1 MLIQNLVVAKHNN
14 ILRHKINNTQTD
26 IIYQLESQPLKS
38 YLSKILNKTK
48 REAKIID
55 SVGNAVRLVTALAV
69 AAALVSPCGTDL
81 WTLHNTLS
89 PRSSKLKLKLLTA
102 TADAGSAY
110 ACYCKVHLINLKV
123 EVEKRKEPE
132 GSSTFTNHAKL
143 IVLLFAL
150 MYY

>member
-1 MLIQNLVVAKHNN
+1 M
-14 ILRHKINNTQTD
+14 NNTQTN

-55 SVGNAVRLVTALAV
+55 SVGNAVRLVAALAV

-89 PRSSKLKLKLLTA
+89 PRSSKLKLLTA

-123 EVEKRKEPE
+123 E
-132 GSSTFTNHAKL
+132 
-143 IVLLFAL
+143 
-150 MYY
+150 